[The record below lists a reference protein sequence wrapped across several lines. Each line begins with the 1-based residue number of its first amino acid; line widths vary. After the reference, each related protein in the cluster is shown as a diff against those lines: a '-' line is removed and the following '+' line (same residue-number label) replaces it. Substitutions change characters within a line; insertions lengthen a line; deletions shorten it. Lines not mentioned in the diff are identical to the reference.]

1 MSKNF
6 KMIGSHGTLEGLLT
20 LLKRNWSWS
29 TPSAIC
35 IDKDLWSVQV
45 NGKDIQGL
53 RIIKKSGRYRLE
65 MEVRQ

>member
-1 MSKNF
+1 MQQF
-6 KMIGSHGTLEGLLT
+6 RLIGSSNTLDGLLT
-20 LLKRNWSWS
+20 LVQRNWSWS

-53 RIIKKSGRYRLE
+53 RILKKSGRYRLE
-65 MEVRQ
+65 MEVR